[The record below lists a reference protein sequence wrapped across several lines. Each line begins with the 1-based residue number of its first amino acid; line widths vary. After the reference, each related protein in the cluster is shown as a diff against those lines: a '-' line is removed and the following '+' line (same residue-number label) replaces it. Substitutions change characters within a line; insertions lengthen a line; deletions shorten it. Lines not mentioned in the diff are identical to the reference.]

1 MINLLGQTEPG
12 LDFSEVGARN
22 LSLSRRINVR
32 REGNNLKISRE
43 LLFRNMGMEDEIKSD
58 E

>member
-1 MINLLGQTEPG
+1 MYVEKV
-12 LDFSEVGARN
+12 EYR
-22 LSLSRRINVR
+22 
-32 REGNNLKISRE
+32 NNLKISRE